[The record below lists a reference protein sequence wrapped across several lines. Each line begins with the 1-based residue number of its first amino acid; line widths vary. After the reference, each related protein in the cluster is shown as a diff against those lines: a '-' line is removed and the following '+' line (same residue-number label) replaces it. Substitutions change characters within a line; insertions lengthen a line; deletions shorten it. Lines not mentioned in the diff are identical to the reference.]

1 MTMNLTGKQDKQLR
15 KLAKQLKLKLVVLYG
30 SKISGTSR
38 SDSDFDVAVL
48 SAKKPDYRLFNQL
61 FADRIFKGENVDIRF
76 LNQADPLYAMEV
88 VKDGILLFGDQD
100 EFDDLKVLVNK
111 KYIDDG
117 RKYFP
122 FRDQLLKEQ
131 QNYLSKAKI

>member
-1 MTMNLTGKQDKQLR
+1 MWNNVQWATS
-15 KLAKQLKLKLVVLYG
+15 KLVVLYG

-61 FADRIFKGENVDIRF
+61 FADLSRIFKGENVDIRF